1 MRERSERL
9 FEALSEISEQKID
22 EASPSDRTSRSRW
35 KKWGVL
41 AAALVLVV
49 GVGSQILPRLG
60 GNAGGN
66 GAGRTGE
73 DGASVFMSYAGP
85 VFPLILKE
93 EDSAV
98 TAEREITL
106 DFAPWVP
113 VWWSN
118 QKEADSREGLT
129 PEQRQEVLDNYNEW
143 YPEGG
148 RWRSST
154 DIQVTDAYTLT
165 NTSAQDRT
173 VSVLCPFVSSF
184 QELDE
189 HWPALTADGQV
200 LETALHAGQF
210 SGGYQGPWGG
220 TLFTEAEPGSM
231 NLMYANSWT
240 DYKDL
245 IDDTDYLENAL
256 EDWPDFSG
264 VPVIVYEF
272 TDPWGPEEDEKA
284 GIPNPTLRNSFDL
297 DYSRTI
303 VLSYGFNGTS
313 RDLEKGWM
321 DKQFSIPVPG
331 AVDDGMPRYLIVV
344 GEDIG
349 PIQTQG
355 YPTGGWD
362 TKETVEAGVTVKRY
376 ETDLEDILRT
386 VLRQRYDRNYEGWDA
401 RSQDFELYFGLMKDQ
416 LLVHGVLAKD
426 PMERYGV
433 GSLEDLDA
441 YALDRIFYLE
451 AQVTIPA
458 GGSVTLTAEM
468 TKEGSYD
475 FYCAHTKNRDVYGY
489 DTVTRLGSNLTCT
502 GQTAVLE
509 DRGQIEIVR
518 QNFGFDLENGINEV
532 ALDPDQEHYYLEVK
546 RLSEE

>member
-1 MRERSERL
+1 
-9 FEALSEISEQKID
+9 
-22 EASPSDRTSRSRW
+22 
-35 KKWGVL
+35 
-41 AAALVLVV
+41 
-49 GVGSQILPRLG
+49 
-60 GNAGGN
+60 
-66 GAGRTGE
+66 
-73 DGASVFMSYAGP
+73 
-85 VFPLILKE
+85 
-93 EDSAV
+93 
-98 TAEREITL
+98 
-106 DFAPWVP
+106 
-113 VWWSN
+113 
-118 QKEADSREGLT
+118 
-129 PEQRQEVLDNYNEW
+129 
-143 YPEGG
+143 
-148 RWRSST
+148 
-154 DIQVTDAYTLT
+154 
-165 NTSAQDRT
+165 
-173 VSVLCPFVSSF
+173 
-184 QELDE
+184 
-189 HWPALTADGQV
+189 
-200 LETALHAGQF
+200 
-210 SGGYQGPWGG
+210 
-220 TLFTEAEPGSM
+220 M

-245 IDDTDYLENAL
+245 IEDTDYLENAL

-349 PIQTQG
+349 PIQTLG

-518 QNFGFDLENGINEV
+518 QNFGFDLENGVNEV